1 MEDIMRTIY
10 SLEKSVLMKLIKG
23 VSETTENESKILS
36 ILLGTWSANL
46 LWNLLPII
54 GGDVKLSKLV
64 TKQL

>member
-10 SLEKSVLMKLIKG
+10 SLEEPVLMKLIKG

-54 GGDVKLSKLV
+54 AGDVKLSKLV

>member
-54 GGDVKLSKLV
+54 AGDVKLSKLV

>member
-10 SLEKSVLMKLIKG
+10 SLEEPVLMKLIKG

>member
-10 SLEKSVLMKLIKG
+10 SLEQPFLMKLIKG

-36 ILLGTWSANL
+36 ILLGTWNANL
-46 LWNLLPII
+46 LWNRLPIY
-54 GGDVKLSKLV
+54 GGDAGLSKLV